1 MYLGTLRSG
10 TIWRGDAELL
20 RSLPQGEA
28 RLATLQARERI
39 AQAKA
44 KAEAKAKAK
53 ARKEVAHQLAK
64 QLLQRMG
71 DSNPMGETAGG
82 ATARAARGQPR
93 RRADL
98 I

>member
-1 MYLGTLRSG
+1 M
-10 TIWRGDAELL
+10 AEKA
-20 RSLPQGEA
+20 RAEA
-28 RLATLQARERI
+28 RR
-39 AQAKA
+39 A

-93 RRADL
+93 RRAGL